1 MTTQPTPTL
10 PPSPAWPLGLPEPPE
25 SPFCRLCGAN
35 MTLMGTGWVCGRC
48 GWEDRE
54 D

>member
-1 MTTQPTPTL
+1 MTTQTGPVLT
-10 PPSPAWPLGLPEPPE
+10 PPSTRPPMPPEPPE

-48 GWEDRE
+48 GWREGED
-54 D
+54 